1 MAHVARQAA
10 ESVTGVGQI
19 LEGNVAIASAMYV
32 ITIHQTISFTRK
44 THVQGPPVFNGA
56 IRIVSG
62 ERNLVAD
69 RLMKLRL
76 EDGRSVVFS
85 VRRGDAAKAT
95 YDIRVIQLAA
105 KV

>member
-10 ESVTGVGQI
+10 ESVTGVGQVMD
-19 LEGNVAIASAMYV
+19 GNVAIATAMYV

-56 IRIVSG
+56 IRIVNG
-62 ERNLVAD
+62 ERSLVAD
-69 RLMKLRL
+69 RLMKLKL

-85 VRRGDAAKAT
+85 VRQGDASEAT
-95 YDIRVIQLAA
+95 YDIRVIQLPP
-105 KV
+105 KL

>member
-1 MAHVARQAA
+1 
-10 ESVTGVGQI
+10 
-19 LEGNVAIASAMYV
+19 
-32 ITIHQTISFTRK
+32 
-44 THVQGPPVFNGA
+44 VQGPPIFNGA

-62 ERNLVAD
+62 ERSLVAD

-85 VRRGDAAKAT
+85 VRSGDAANAT
-95 YDIRVIQLAA
+95 YDIRVIQLPA